1 MANIIVI
8 FAEHHFFL
16 IYLAEF
22 SVDNLCKDTM
32 QDISYSN
39 IIVFWSNPLIT
50 SKLSKYCVAG
60 FDWKEIQI
68 FVVHMYCFRKEHIK
82 WIVLSKGYNVFL
94 RR

>member
-8 FAEHHFFL
+8 FAEHHFSL

-39 IIVFWSNPLIT
+39 IIVF
-50 SKLSKYCVAG
+50 
-60 FDWKEIQI
+60 
-68 FVVHMYCFRKEHIK
+68 
-82 WIVLSKGYNVFL
+82 
-94 RR
+94 